1 MSLPIKWQQSAG
13 TLVRDKHK
21 CKNEGHAC
29 LSLIT
34 RPHKGPV
41 GMPVRH
47 IQKWD
52 TRLPLQ
58 DHTKGWYMRGNREDQ
73 T

>member
-1 MSLPIKWQQSAG
+1 MSLLNYKTAQ
-13 TLVRDKHK
+13 R
-21 CKNEGHAC
+21 
-29 LSLIT
+29 
-34 RPHKGPV
+34 V